1 MGVSIVGQS
10 LRQAGAI
17 PYRVVDGAIEVLL
30 ITSRDTGRWVIPKGY
45 VESGET
51 AAEAAAKEAF
61 EEAGVVGSIPRR
73 LPLGFVPYVKI
84 LKGGKG
90 CPASIEVYPLLVEA
104 RKKDWPE
111 KGQRKAKWF
120 TVEEAAER
128 VDEPAL
134 AALIRR
140 LDEVTNPS
148 DSAVAEAASGFR
160 ALRH

>member
-1 MGVSIVGQS
+1 VGVAIVGQS

-17 PYRVVDGAIEVLL
+17 PYRVVDGTVEVLL

-61 EEAGVVGSIPRR
+61 EEAGVVGFISGR
-73 LPLGFVPYVKI
+73 LPLGFVPYVKV

-90 CPASIEVYPLLVEA
+90 CPASIEVYPLLVET

-111 KGQRKAKWF
+111 KGQRKARWF
-120 TVEEAAER
+120 TVEEAAKR

-134 AALIRR
+134 ALLIHR
-140 LDEVTNPS
+140 LDQVICPS
-148 DSAVAEAASGFR
+148 GSAVAEEASGFKVR
-160 ALRH
+160 PH